1 MNQKSIRILI
11 VDDVPHVR
19 QGLAAMLRLAA
30 KNIRPTIEVA
40 GEAQNGMEAVQV
52 ALLLHPDVVL
62 MDLEMPVLDGFEAT
76 RQIKAGLPGIRVIIL
91 SMHASL
97 EDQELARS
105 AGADGFVAKGGSY
118 KELVE
123 AILSD
128 QNSDPEGFPNP

>member
-1 MNQKSIRILI
+1 
-11 VDDVPHVR
+11 
-19 QGLAAMLRLAA
+19 
-30 KNIRPTIEVA
+30 
-40 GEAQNGMEAVQV
+40 V

-105 AGADGFVAKGGSY
+105 AGADGFLAKGGSY

-123 AILSD
+123 AILSN
-128 QNSDPEGFPNP
+128 QKSDPEGLPNP